1 MRKNKITKMPL
12 KDEANLIKLNQYIGK
27 KTGAVKPL
35 SKRESNVL
43 KNAANAKKVALNKAK
58 YKK

>member
-12 KDEANLIKLNQYIGK
+12 RDEANLIKLNQLVAK
-27 KTGAVKPL
+27 KTGKAAPL
-35 SKRESNVL
+35 TKRDANIL